1 MKNNNI
7 EFLPLEFFQY
17 NACPEL
23 PTIHISS
30 SSYGGYS
37 GNLGSSQ
44 WTNNPGIS
52 DPSSGS
58 GQPGNSGSNS
68 SGDPDP
74 IRNFEAHRRTVG
86 SKLRDLYVNKPPLTR
101 ILMTDAA
108 YLTKINAWDHN
119 VVCRSLLDA
128 GSDLQKNIVL
138 HKDSSRYN
146 GYISI
151 ELLGIL
157 ER

>member
-7 EFLPLEFFQY
+7 DLLPLEFFQG

-23 PTIHISS
+23 SPVHLSS
-30 SSYGGYS
+30 SSNTGYS
-37 GNLGSSQ
+37 GNLDPSQGSS
-44 WTNNPGIS
+44 NPGIS

-74 IRNFEAHRRTVG
+74 IPNFDAHRRAVG
-86 SKLRDLYVNKPPLTR
+86 AKLRDLYINKPSRTR
-101 ILMTDAA
+101 ILMTHPN
-108 YLTKINAWDHN
+108 YSNVINAWDHN
-119 VVCRSLLDA
+119 VVCRSIFDA
-128 GSDLQKNIVL
+128 GSDLHKNIILVNN
-138 HKDSSRYN
+138 SSRYD
-146 GYISI
+146 GYISV

>member
-7 EFLPLEFFQY
+7 DLLPLEFFQG

-23 PTIHISS
+23 STVHLSS
-30 SSYGGYS
+30 SSNTGYS
-37 GNLGSSQ
+37 GNLDPSQGSS
-44 WTNNPGIS
+44 NPGIS

-74 IRNFEAHRRTVG
+74 IHNFEAHRRAVG
-86 SKLRDLYVNKPPLTR
+86 SKLRDLYINKPSKTR
-101 ILMTDAA
+101 ILMTHANYSNA
-108 YLTKINAWDHN
+108 INAWDHN
-119 VVCRSLLDA
+119 VVCRSILDA
-128 GSDLQKNIVL
+128 RSDLQKNIILVNN
-138 HKDSSRYN
+138 SSRYD
-146 GYISI
+146 GYLTI